1 MEKNENHFHCCQ
13 VVMFDTLRN
22 CFVLTSNSL
31 FQCKFEIFLK
41 ILKFFS
47 NSYFCNLL
55 QFSLRLPNIYWID
68 SVTNNRAQ
76 VKIMIKGLDAILIY
90 LGDLCPLQLETSSSS
105 SWRPTERGSLK
116 PLWFWI
122 YWKGIQNSYVVMFLM
137 MLE

>member
-1 MEKNENHFHCCQ
+1 MLKNMEKNENHFHCCQ

-76 VKIMIKGLDAILIY
+76 VKIMIEVRCNPHLPWWSMSSAIRDIIIIFLKTDRAGIAQTIMILDL
-90 LGDLCPLQLETSSSS
+90 LE
-105 SWRPTERGSLK
+105 R
-116 PLWFWI
+116 
-122 YWKGIQNSYVVMFLM
+122 NSKFL
-137 MLE
+137 